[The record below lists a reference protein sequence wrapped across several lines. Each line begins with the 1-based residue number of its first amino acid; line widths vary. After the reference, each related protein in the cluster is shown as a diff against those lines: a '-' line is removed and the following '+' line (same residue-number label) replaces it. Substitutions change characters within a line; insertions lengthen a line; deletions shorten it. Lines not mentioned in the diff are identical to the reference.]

1 MSINE
6 LFTPEQLEALQS
18 GETISGSLKDGIVEA
33 KVFTPSTTTPISGYG
48 SNIRAVIRD
57 ESGEP
62 IKAEMVTRPNI
73 DRHNKAAAA
82 RALKDLEIAEK
93 AKEEESQLSPT
104 NLLSTVKVLER
115 KVRKLEKLVKEQQS

>member
-62 IKAEMVTRPNI
+62 ITAEMVTRPNI